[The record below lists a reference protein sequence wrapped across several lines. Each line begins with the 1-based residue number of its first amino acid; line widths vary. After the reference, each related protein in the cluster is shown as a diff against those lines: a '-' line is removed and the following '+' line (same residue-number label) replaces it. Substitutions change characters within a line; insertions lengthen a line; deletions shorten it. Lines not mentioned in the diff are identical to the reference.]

1 MDTRS
6 IPIAD
11 EAVSRFRRFNRF
23 YTRFIGTLQEGIL
36 GSALSL
42 AEARVLYE
50 LATQTAP
57 NAKEIISAL
66 GLDPGYLSRIL
77 GRFEKEGFLRRMA
90 ERCFGCVSMYGDS
103 QGGRFVIRCGH
114 VHRDRAQSWFAAGG
128 AVAGELPRRAG
139 PSAEAHLGEPE
150 QAAG

>member
-1 MDTRS
+1 MSTMDTRS
-6 IPIAD
+6 TPVSD
-11 EAVSRFRRFNRF
+11 DAVSRFRRFNRF

-77 GRFEKEGFLRRMA
+77 GRFEKERLLRR
-90 ERCFGCVSMYGDS
+90 V
-103 QGGRFVIRCGH
+103 
-114 VHRDRAQSWFAAGG
+114 AAPKD
-128 AVAGELPRRAG
+128 ARRQILQLTRKG
-139 PSAEAHLGEPE
+139 
-150 QAAG
+150 